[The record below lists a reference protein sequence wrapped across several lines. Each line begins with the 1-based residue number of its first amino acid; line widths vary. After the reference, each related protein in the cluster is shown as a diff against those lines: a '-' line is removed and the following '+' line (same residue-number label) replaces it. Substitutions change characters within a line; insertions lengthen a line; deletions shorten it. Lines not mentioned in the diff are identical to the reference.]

1 MAISIKSTRE
11 LKRMRA
17 AGEIVGEALE
27 LMRRHVRPGI
37 TTVELDR
44 IAREHIAARGGR
56 PSFLGYHGFPASIC
70 ASVNDEIVH
79 GIPGPRVLQE
89 GDIISVDVG
98 VIKNGYHGDAAVTL
112 PVGTVSEEAQRLIE
126 TTEGAFEAGIAQAV
140 PGNRLGDIS
149 AAIQE
154 YAESR
159 GFDLVREYVG
169 HGIGREMHE
178 EPQVP
183 NFGVANTG
191 PRLRPGMALAIEPM
205 LTIGS
210 AATHVRPDGWTV
222 VTAVGGLAAHYEQTI
237 AITPEGPVVLTEV
250 QHHVV

>member
-11 LKRMRA
+11 IELMRA
-17 AGEIVGEALE
+17 SGEIVGEVLE
-27 LMRRHVRPGI
+27 LMRQHVQPGV
-37 TTVELDR
+37 TTAELDR
-44 IAREHIAARGGR
+44 IAREHITARGGK

-70 ASVNDEIVH
+70 ASVNEEIVH
-79 GIPGPRVLQE
+79 GIPTTRALQE

-98 VIKNGYHGDAAVTL
+98 VIRHGYHGDAALTL
-112 PVGTVSEEAQRLIE
+112 PVGMVSDEARRLIE
-126 TTEGAFEAGIAQAV
+126 TTEGAFQAGIAQAAA
-140 PGNRLGDIS
+140 GNRLGDIS

-159 GFDLVREYVG
+159 GYDLVREYVG

-191 PRLRPGMALAIEPM
+191 PRLRPGMVLAIEPM

-210 AATHVRPDGWTV
+210 AATRVLQDGWTV
-222 VTAVGGLAAHYEQTI
+222 VTAGGGLAAHYEQTV
-237 AITPEGPVVLTEV
+237 AITPEGPVLLTAV
-250 QHHVV
+250 PHRVV

>member
-1 MAISIKSTRE
+1 MAISIKSARE
-11 LKRMRA
+11 IDLMRA
-17 AGEIVGEALE
+17 AGEIVGEVLE
-27 LMRRHVRPGI
+27 LMRQHVQPGI
-37 TTVELDR
+37 TTAELDQ
-44 IAREHIAARGGR
+44 IAREHITARGGK

-70 ASVNDEIVH
+70 SSVNAEIVH
-79 GIPGPRVLQE
+79 GIPGSRVLQE

-98 VIKNGYHGDAAVTL
+98 VIRHGYHGDAALTL

-126 TTEGAFEAGIAQAV
+126 TTEGAFQAGIAKAV

-154 YAESR
+154 YSESR
-159 GFDLVREYVG
+159 GFELVREYVG

-191 PRLRPGMALAIEPM
+191 PRLRQGMTLAIEPM

-210 AATHVRPDGWTV
+210 ASTQVLKDGWTV
-222 VTAVGGLAAHYEQTI
+222 VTAGGGLSAHFEQTI
-237 AITPEGPVVLTEV
+237 AITTKGPVLLTATPDR
-250 QHHVV
+250 VV

>member
-1 MAISIKSTRE
+1 MAITIKSTRE
-11 LKRMRA
+11 LALMRA
-17 AGEIVGEALE
+17 AGEVVGEVLE
-27 LMRRHVRPGI
+27 LMRQHVQPGI
-37 TTVELDR
+37 TTAELDQ
-44 IAREHIAARGGR
+44 IAREHIMARDGK

-79 GIPGPRVLQE
+79 GIPGSRVLQE

-98 VIKNGYHGDAAVTL
+98 VIRHGYHGDAALTL
-112 PVGTVSEEAQRLIE
+112 PVGRVSEEAQRMIE
-126 TTEGAFEAGIAQAV
+126 TTEGAFHAGIANARA
-140 PGNRLGDIS
+140 GNRLGDIS

-159 GFDLVREYVG
+159 GFELVREYVG

-191 PRLRPGMALAIEPM
+191 PRLRQGMTLAIEPM
-205 LTIGS
+205 LTIGP
-210 AATHVRPDGWTV
+210 ATARVQKDGWTV
-222 VTAVGGLAAHYEQTI
+222 VTAGGGLAAHYEQTI
-237 AITPEGPVVLTEV
+237 AITPEGAVLLTTVPHRVV
-250 QHHVV
+250 

>member
-1 MAISIKSTRE
+1 MAISIKTARE
-11 LKRMRA
+11 LALMRE
-17 AGEIVGEALE
+17 AGEIVGEVLD
-27 LMRRHVRPGI
+27 LMRQHVRPGI
-37 TTVELDR
+37 TTAELDR
-44 IAREHIAARGGR
+44 IARGHITARGGK

-70 ASVNDEIVH
+70 ASVNEEIVH
-79 GIPGPRVLQE
+79 GIPSSRALQE

-98 VIKNGYHGDAAVTL
+98 VIRHGFHGDAALTL
-112 PVGTVSEEAQRLIE
+112 PVGEVSDEARRLIE
-126 TTEGAFEAGIAQAV
+126 TTEGAFQAGIAKAV
-140 PGNRLGDIS
+140 AGARLGDIS

-159 GFDLVREYVG
+159 GFELVREYVG

-191 PRLRPGMALAIEPM
+191 PRLRQGMALAIEPM

-210 AATHVRPDGWTV
+210 PATQVLNDGWTV
-222 VTAVGGLAAHYEQTI
+222 VTARGGLAAHYEQTI
-237 AITPEGPVVLTEV
+237 AITPEGPVLLTAAPDR
-250 QHHVV
+250 VV